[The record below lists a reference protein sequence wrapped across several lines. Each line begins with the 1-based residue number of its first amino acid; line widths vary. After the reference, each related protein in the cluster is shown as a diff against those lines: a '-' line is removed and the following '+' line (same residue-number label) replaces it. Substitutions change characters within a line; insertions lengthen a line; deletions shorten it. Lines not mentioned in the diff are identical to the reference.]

1 MRSTKDDVAKP
12 FYDEEKMMNLKK
24 YQGGFVQG
32 IGKILAD
39 AIIGGLILMFIA
51 GVVVGG
57 LLFWGLPVFWEW
69 IKPLLHS
76 WTA

>member
-1 MRSTKDDVAKP
+1 
-12 FYDEEKMMNLKK
+12 MNLKK

-32 IGKILAD
+32 IGNMITE

-69 IKPLLHS
+69 IKPLLHA

>member
-1 MRSTKDDVAKP
+1 
-12 FYDEEKMMNLKK
+12 MNLKK

-32 IGKILAD
+32 IGDMITE

-51 GVVVGG
+51 GGVVGG

-69 IKPLLHS
+69 IKPLLHA

>member
-1 MRSTKDDVAKP
+1 
-12 FYDEEKMMNLKK
+12 MNLKK

-32 IGKILAD
+32 IGKNLVE
-39 AIIGGLILMFIA
+39 AIVGGLILMFIA

-69 IKPLLHS
+69 IKPLLHA